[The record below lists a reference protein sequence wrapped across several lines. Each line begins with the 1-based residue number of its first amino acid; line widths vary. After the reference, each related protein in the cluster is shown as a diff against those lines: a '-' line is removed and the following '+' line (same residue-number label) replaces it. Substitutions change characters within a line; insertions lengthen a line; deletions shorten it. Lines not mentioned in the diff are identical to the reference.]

1 MNLGTF
7 TRLLRRRMTQL
18 HTALLALALF
28 GILIWVLSSDERWLA
43 LPFAAVA
50 SAVLLLGTQLQFSV
64 DTTQTLKNN
73 GQKRHAALMAVTQQL
88 ESKTVRQTDS
98 IDRQF
103 KTVLQDLAKVTDGQ
117 QLKAVH
123 KELAKLA
130 AQGQALSDQQR
141 FRFAEIID
149 LYQDHLDRQQAF
161 ELRLRRLVDDP
172 VESQLST
179 VAGNKTSEAA
189 AETSSSRILSVDALV
204 ESLWPSVQNHI
215 WMRDLYARSGSIA
228 PRSFL
233 ASPENM
239 KAGAFLAGTESVLVD
254 WGIDSLTFHL
264 AEERSRLGM
273 LTVAVEV
280 DDRLAD
286 IAAQALGANLK
297 TLSTGSLATKEL
309 GYELGALITEPA
321 GLLVNRSL
329 DDNELARLAAVL
341 NDLHLVETV
350 YLTSA
355 PIGDGGS
362 TVDVLANAG
371 FSRSQ
376 VSEEST
382 IDGAGLELWQRAS

>member
-7 TRLLRRRMTQL
+7 KRLLRRRVTQL
-18 HTALLALALF
+18 HMALLALALF

-73 GQKRHAALMAVTQQL
+73 GQKRHAALLAVTQQL
-88 ESKTVRQTDS
+88 ESKTVRHGDA
-98 IDRQF
+98 IDRQL
-103 KTVLQDLAKVTDGQ
+103 KTVLADLAKVADGQ
-117 QLKAVH
+117 QLKAVRQ
-123 KELAKLA
+123 ELAKLA
-130 AQGQALSDQQR
+130 SQGQSLSDQQR

-149 LYQDHLDRQQAF
+149 LYQDHVDRQQAL
-161 ELRLRRLVDDP
+161 ELRLGRLLDDRA
-172 VESQLST
+172 ESRPSNI
-179 VAGNKTSEAA
+179 AGNEASEEAA
-189 AETSSSRILSVDALV
+189 AKSSSPILSVDSLV

-215 WMRDLYARSGSIA
+215 WMRDLYSRSGSIA
-228 PRSFL
+228 PRGFL

-264 AEERSRLGM
+264 AEERARLGM
-273 LTVAVEV
+273 LTVAVEM
-280 DDRLAD
+280 DDRLAG
-286 IAAQALGANLK
+286 IAAQALGGNLK
-297 TLSTGSLATKEL
+297 TISIGSLATKEL

-329 DDNELARLAAVL
+329 NDSDLARLAAVL
-341 NDLHLVETV
+341 NDLHLVESV

-355 PIGDGGS
+355 PVSDGGS

-371 FSRSQ
+371 FIRSQ
-376 VSEEST
+376 VSDEST
-382 IDGAGLELWQRAS
+382 IDRAGLELWQRAS